1 MIGCGCNVF
10 VAAVVFLL
18 NRALDKKLRAAG
30 SSLSSPAA
38 WQALETV
45 RCVTVEAG
53 SRTKLCVTRGSR
65 QAAEV
70 LKILHLSE
78 MDPPEA
84 PEGKE
89 MAM

>member
-1 MIGCGCNVF
+1 MPSGGLPTTI
-10 VAAVVFLL
+10 
-18 NRALDKKLRAAG
+18 
-30 SSLSSPAA
+30 P
-38 WQALETV
+38 WQAFETV
-45 RCVTVEAG
+45 RCVTVEVG

-70 LKILHLSE
+70 LKILRLSE

-89 MAM
+89 TAM